1 MTDFTSLEHV
11 RWGRLYAAAT
21 LAGACVGIMVLL
33 GLLPS
38 IPEQLTNWIRSVD
51 PEVAGLTLVLGGA
64 LIGFT
69 LTAVA
74 HVGVRWQLSR
84 RSRIDQPSR

>member
-1 MTDFTSLEHV
+1 MTNLSSLDQP

-21 LAGACVGIMVLL
+21 LAGAGVGLLVLL
-33 GLLPS
+33 GMLPS
-38 IPEQLTNWIRSVD
+38 TPPQLTSWIRSVD
-51 PEVAGLTLVLGGA
+51 PEVAFLTLILGGA

-74 HVGVRWQLSR
+74 HLGVRWQLSR
-84 RSRIDQPSR
+84 RSRIDHQ

>member
-1 MTDFTSLEHV
+1 MTDLTGLEQL

-21 LAGACVGIMVLL
+21 LAGASLGLVVLL

-38 IPEQLTNWIRSVD
+38 IPTQLTSWIRSAD
-51 PEVAGLTLVLGGA
+51 AEVAVLTLVLGGA

-74 HVGVRWQLSR
+74 HLGVRWQLSR
-84 RSRIDQPSR
+84 RSRIDHQ

>member
-1 MTDFTSLEHV
+1 MTDFTSLEQL
-11 RWGRLYAAAT
+11 RWSRLYAAAT
-21 LAGACVGIMVLL
+21 LAGAGLGLVVLL

-38 IPEQLTNWIRSVD
+38 IPEQLTSWIRSAD
-51 PEVAGLTLVLGGA
+51 PEVAVLTLVLGGA

-74 HVGVRWQLSR
+74 HLGVRWQLSR
-84 RSRIDQPSR
+84 RSRTDRQ

>member
-1 MTDFTSLEHV
+1 MTDLTGLEQL

-21 LAGACVGIMVLL
+21 IAGACLGLVVLL

-38 IPEQLTNWIRSVD
+38 VPAQLTSWIRSVD
-51 PEVAGLTLVLGGA
+51 PEVAVLTLVLGGA

-74 HVGVRWQLSR
+74 HLGVRWQLRR
-84 RSRIDQPSR
+84 RSRTNLE

>member
-1 MTDFTSLEHV
+1 MTDLTGLEQL

-21 LAGACVGIMVLL
+21 LAGACLGLVVLL

-38 IPEQLTNWIRSVD
+38 IPVQLTSWIRSAD

-69 LTAVA
+69 LAAVA
-74 HVGVRWQLSR
+74 HLGVRWQLRR
-84 RSRIDQPSR
+84 RSRTDLV